1 MKNDPNEKEN
11 VINIPRFASTRKELR
26 SKLDLFFTKY
36 ADPKYDRW
44 KGGATKG
51 NEILKEN

>member
-1 MKNDPNEKEN
+1 LRKKLKTQLNQF
-11 VINIPRFASTRKELR
+11 FA
-26 SKLDLFFTKY
+26 KY

-51 NEILKEN
+51 IEILKEN